1 MFGLPA
7 CEMFD
12 FSLRRAESI
21 YTHRQTHVKR
31 KEKEFLGG
39 GMKDA
44 RPSRGIV
51 KNGYVFL
58 KSSIRTPQGGRW
70 KKVDLEKVIYK
81 IRYLH
86 HIFAL
91 LVVSWLGLWPDSSPV
106 TGTHTPIESLSASRI
121 DFLGIREVLYL
132 NFLFLYSYRI
142 DSEVEHNS
150 VRGCWLHIKELY
162 GQKLSVE
169 KLCVCSSASSWPVIA
184 EAKPPGCSPSD
195 DDECPRRPSSPLYY
209 TIVPLGNVGSTSL
222 GL

>member
-1 MFGLPA
+1 
-7 CEMFD
+7 
-12 FSLRRAESI
+12 
-21 YTHRQTHVKR
+21 
-31 KEKEFLGG
+31 
-39 GMKDA
+39 MK
-44 RPSRGIV
+44 
-51 KNGYVFL
+51 
-58 KSSIRTPQGGRW
+58 

-91 LVVSWLGLWPDSSPV
+91 LVVSWLGLRPDSSPV

-121 DFLGIREVLYL
+121 DFLVLYL

-195 DDECPRRPSSPLYY
+195 DDECPRRPSSFSPLHNCSSWKCW
-209 TIVPLGNVGSTSL
+209 INISRALGPFLLTNCPEKRLQLIASL
-222 GL
+222 ESLMRDVARGERETL